1 MEQKIVD
8 AIRALAGKNYNK
20 GYGWQVIVECMDDED
35 ILIAARDTL
44 NMKAAIRNIKAFV
57 DIQSERY
64 DEINNEKEY
73 FGLYDD

>member
-73 FGLYDD
+73 FGLYD

>member
-8 AIRALAGKNYNK
+8 AIRALAGKNYDK
-20 GYGWQVIVECMDDED
+20 GYGWQVIVECMDDEE
-35 ILIAARDTL
+35 ILVEAGDTHDV
-44 NMKAAIRNIKAFV
+44 KTAIRNIKAFV